1 MKSQITTKKLRKV
14 RNMLPSNAYE
24 TIAKELDVSVS
35 TISRVFTG
43 KNKRLVIEVLDKA
56 LDIIRD
62 EETKLS
68 NISSEIDQ
76 L

>member
-14 RNMLPSNAYE
+14 KNLLPAGAYE
-24 TIAKELDVSVS
+24 IIAKDLNVSVS

-43 KNKRLVIEVLDKA
+43 KNKKIIIEVLDKS
-56 LDIIRD
+56 LEIIRN
-62 EETKLS
+62 EENKLS
-68 NISSEIDQ
+68 SISTEIDQ